1 MPSIKRMFSSTI
13 TSLPKNSS
21 TQINNIIQRLN
32 LERRTENV
40 IGLITNCKKAKYDS
54 NNLEKYNECID
65 LWLSYMVYPKNI

>member
-13 TSLPKNSS
+13 TSLPRNST
-21 TQINNIIQRLN
+21 TQINNIIKKLN

-40 IGLITNCKKAKYDS
+40 IGLITNCKKANYDP

-65 LWLSYMVYPKNI
+65 LWLSYVVFSKNI